1 MQIRGR
7 ILLLRAIVQCHV
19 DLIERKLGRTKKI
32 DISGCNGANKS
43 LKMGKFSLSQASV
56 NWKIVTLRCI
66 SLDYFYNSYMTIFT
80 MIDFDDSS
88 KRPVTT
94 W

>member
-1 MQIRGR
+1 MYHFIHKTMQIRGR

-32 DISGCNGANKS
+32 DISGCNGPNKS

-56 NWKIVTLRCI
+56 NWKIVTFALHILGLFLQLLHDHLYRDRLR
-66 SLDYFYNSYMTIFT
+66 
-80 MIDFDDSS
+80 
-88 KRPVTT
+88 
-94 W
+94 